1 MRRAP
6 MEESQK
12 LPQAAAGDTSGA
24 KPKKRYVPPSL
35 IEYGSIEK
43 LTQTGNGT
51 GTDGGSVGMQMV
63 CL

>member
-1 MRRAP
+1 
-6 MEESQK
+6 MEDPLKEK
-12 LPQAAAGDTSGA
+12 EVAARPGGQA
-24 KPKKRYVPPSL
+24 KKAYIAPSL
-35 IEYGSIEK
+35 VEYGSIEK